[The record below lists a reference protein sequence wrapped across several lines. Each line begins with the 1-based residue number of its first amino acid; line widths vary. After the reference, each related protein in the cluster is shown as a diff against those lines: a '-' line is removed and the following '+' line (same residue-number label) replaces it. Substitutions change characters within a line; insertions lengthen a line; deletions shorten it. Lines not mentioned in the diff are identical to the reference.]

1 MKNLVRPGLI
11 VLAAI
16 QVVLGV
22 WTLLFPASFYN
33 DVPTVDW
40 TPPYSEH
47 LFRDFGGATLG
58 LAVVIIA
65 AAIWLERRLV
75 IVALVAYLAFS
86 FPHAIFHAEH
96 LEGESPAL
104 STVLL
109 ILVIL
114 SVLLPLGL
122 IVVVVRARP
131 RQTVT

>member
-1 MKNLVRPGLI
+1 VKGLVRAGLV

-65 AAIWLERRLV
+65 AAVWLERRLV
-75 IVALVAYLAFS
+75 IVALLSYLAFS
-86 FPHAIFHAEH
+86 FPHEIFHAEH
-96 LEGESPAL
+96 LVGDSPAL
-104 STVLL
+104 SAGLFV
-109 ILVIL
+109 VVVL
-114 SVLLPLGL
+114 SVLLPAAL
-122 IVVVVRARP
+122 VVVAARTLP
-131 RQTVT
+131 RRTVT